1 MEISVSAA
9 ASIAPHGAV
18 RAHATGPYHDHRSRR
33 HDDRSHNDPA
43 VGLAAGSYYYTPIID
58 GSARIANSG
67 TISVQAGANS
77 YFATTVVG
85 VYLDEG
91 TTGTTIRRC
100 KFVAQSRA
108 AIGDYK
114 GVGNRYYDNDFRGIA
129 AGAVP
134 ISYEYGGR

>member
-1 MEISVSAA
+1 MVKGVNAEWANHARGGKPASVDNV
-9 ASIAPHGAV
+9 IE
-18 RAHATGPYHDHRSRR
+18 
-33 HDDRSHNDPA
+33 
-43 VGLAAGSYYYTPIID
+43 
-58 GSARIANSG
+58 
-67 TISVQAGANS
+67 NS

-100 KFVAQSRA
+100 KFVAQARA

-114 GVGNRYYDNDFRGIA
+114 GLRNRYYDNDFRGIA

-134 ISYEYGGR
+134 ISYEYGGGR